1 MAAAVNEAGRTTD
14 HKTIMV
20 TGASSGI
27 GRATAGLLAS
37 GGHHVFA
44 VARREH
50 ELSAL
55 AREHPG
61 VTPLVV
67 DVADVSAVN
76 AAYKD
81 VDRATAGQGLDVLV
95 NAAGNIALG
104 PVEAIPDAE
113 ARRQFEVNLFGLL
126 TVTRAVLPAMRARR
140 RGRIVNISSIMGR
153 FVLPG
158 WGLYSASKFAVEA
171 CSDALRME
179 LGRFG
184 IVVVVVEP
192 GMTDTALYA
201 ESTADCSRT
210 EAFGAYRPK
219 WKAGFVPERL
229 TTGAVPPETVAR
241 AVTSAALDAHPRAR
255 YVVGWRNSL
264 NARVVPALPTSAADR
279 ARRRI
284 VGLE

>member
-1 MAAAVNEAGRTTD
+1 VNEAGRTAD

-37 GGHHVFA
+37 EGHRVFA

-50 ELSAL
+50 ELSVL
-55 AREHPG
+55 ADEHPG
-61 VTPLVV
+61 VTPVVV
-67 DVADVSAVN
+67 DVADVSAVD
-76 AAYKD
+76 AAYQD
-81 VDRATAGQGLDVLV
+81 VNRATGGRGLDVLV

-104 PVEAIPDAE
+104 PVEAVPDAE

-140 RGRIVNISSIMGR
+140 SGRIVNISSIMGR

-179 LGRFG
+179 LGNFG
-184 IVVVVVEP
+184 IMVIVVEP
-192 GMTDTALYA
+192 GMTDTALYDGA
-201 ESTADCSRT
+201 TADGTPT
-210 EAFGAYRPK
+210 EAFGAYRPN
-219 WKAGFVPERL
+219 WKAGFIPERL
-229 TTGAVPPETVAR
+229 TTGALSPETVAR
-241 AVTSAALDAHPRAR
+241 AVTSAALAAHPRPR
-255 YVVGWRNSL
+255 YVVGWRNRL

>member
-1 MAAAVNEAGRTTD
+1 VNEAGRTAD

-37 GGHHVFA
+37 EGHRVFA

-55 AREHPG
+55 ADEHPG
-61 VTPLVV
+61 VTPVVV
-67 DVADVSAVN
+67 DVADVSGVA
-76 AAYKD
+76 AAYRD
-81 VDRATAGQGLDVLV
+81 VDTATAGRGLDVLV
-95 NAAGNIALG
+95 NAAGNIVLG
-104 PVEAIPDAE
+104 PVEAVPDAE

-140 RGRIVNISSIMGR
+140 NGRIVNISSIMGR

-179 LGRFG
+179 LGPFG
-184 IVVVVVEP
+184 IVVVVIEP
-192 GMTDTALYA
+192 GMTDTALYDGA
-201 ESTADCSRT
+201 TADGSRT
-210 EAFGAYRPK
+210 GAFGAYRPK

-241 AVTSAALDAHPRAR
+241 AVTSAALAAHPRAR
-255 YVVGWRNSL
+255 YVVGWHNRL

>member
-1 MAAAVNEAGRTTD
+1 VNEAGRTAD

-37 GGHHVFA
+37 EGHRVFA
-44 VARREH
+44 AARREH
-50 ELSAL
+50 ELSLL
-55 AREHPG
+55 ADEHPG
-61 VTPLVV
+61 VTPVAV
-67 DVADVSAVN
+67 DVADVSAVD
-76 AAYKD
+76 AAYQD
-81 VDRATAGQGLDVLV
+81 VDRATAGRGLDVLV

-104 PVEAIPDAE
+104 PVEAVRDAE

-140 RGRIVNISSIMGR
+140 SGRIVNISSIMGR

-179 LGRFG
+179 LGNFG
-184 IVVVVVEP
+184 IVVIVVEP
-192 GMTDTALYA
+192 GMTDTALYHGA
-201 ESTADCSRT
+201 ADGSRT
-210 EAFGAYRPK
+210 EAFDAYRPK

-229 TTGAVPPETVAR
+229 TTGAVPPEAVAR
-241 AVTSAALDAHPRAR
+241 AVACAALAAHPRAR
-255 YVVGWRNSL
+255 YVVGWRNRL